1 MMSKNLKD
9 VPVNPIA
16 ACQKLAALAPKE
28 PDRKTAGKPD
38 TKGKPRPK
46 KSQPR
51 GSQDFD
57 LGPLDV
63 EKYLSAHGYNFRA
76 KPKGSK
82 TIYVLDHCLFD
93 PSHVG
98 QDAGI
103 VQESDGRLRYKCF
116 HDSCRTQTWADAR
129 SLISGQESLAPFC
142 QGYDPGKYKPRD
154 STPKS
159 PLDSPATP
167 PRLPPPEK
175 VDPQIFYD
183 DKRFNPQFLAKYLQ
197 SRMSPLVYDG
207 AQFYHYQSTG
217 VWKPLDP
224 EEIAQVAERALD
236 KEARSARIT
245 DAIKLLGHRMFIRA
259 DDFQHNTDYL
269 NVLNGMIKIGI
280 FGETHSHG
288 PEYYSRIQLPVTYD
302 DKIDCPRWDQ
312 FLREVFPDDPE
323 KAKALQAYF
332 GYCLLP
338 HCRHQRCLFMIG
350 SGANGKSVVID
361 VLVSILGV
369 DNVCSLPL
377 QLMGER
383 FLVGQL
389 KDKLVNV
396 ASELATN
403 RPVDTANFKDAVA
416 GGLLMAD
423 QKHGKPF
430 AFYSIAKHIFSMNE
444 VPKIT
449 DKSYGFQRRP
459 LVIMFHERFEGD
471 RRDPELTQQLIK
483 ERAGIFNWMM
493 EGLYIVLEKGD
504 LYVPRV
510 VEKDTALFVKSTNPV
525 LLFVDDCCKLEPH
538 CFVKPPDLYVR
549 YKNWCEEG
557 KNRPLSR
564 NRFYDQILI
573 HYPKVEKTRGADD
586 EKARIYKGI
595 GLRWEV

>member
-1 MMSKNLKD
+1 MSKKLKD
-9 VPVNPIA
+9 VPINPIS
-16 ACQKLAALAPKE
+16 ACKKLAALAPKE
-28 PDRKTAGKPD
+28 PD
-38 TKGKPRPK
+38 TKGQARPE

-51 GSQDFD
+51 GSQEVDW
-57 LGPLDV
+57 GKVDV
-63 EKYLSAHGYNFRA
+63 EKYLSAYGYNYRV
-76 KPKGSK
+76 KTKGSK
-82 TIYVLDHCLFD
+82 TVYVLDHCLFD

-103 VQESDGRLRYKCF
+103 VQDSSGKLRYRCF
-116 HDSCRTQTWADAR
+116 HTSCASRTWEDAKT
-129 SLISGQESLAPFC
+129 LISGKKKLSEYMT
-142 QGYDPGKYKPRD
+142 GYDPEKYKSRD
-154 STPKS
+154 SLPRQS
-159 PLDSPATP
+159 PLDSAALPSP
-167 PRLPPPEK
+167 LPPPEK
-175 VDPQIFYD
+175 IDPQIFF
-183 DKRFNPQFLAKYLQ
+183 DKGYFNPPFLAKYLRE
-197 SRMSPLVYDG
+197 RMSPLIYDG
-207 AQFYHYQSTG
+207 AQFYHYTSGG

-224 EEIAQVAERALD
+224 EEIAQVAVRALG
-236 KEARSARIT
+236 KHARSARIQ
-245 DAIKLLGHRMFIRA
+245 DAIKLLGHGMFVRA
-259 DDFQHNTDYL
+259 DDFKHNPDFL
-269 NVLNGMIKIGI
+269 NVLNGMIKIGV
-280 FGETHSHG
+280 FGETHKHA

-302 DKIDCPRWDQ
+302 DKLDSPRWDK
-312 FLREVFPDDPE
+312 FLKEIFADDRE
-323 KAKALQAYF
+323 KIKTLQAYF

-338 HCRHQRCLFMIG
+338 DCRHQRCLFLIG

-459 LVIMFHERFEGD
+459 IVLMFHERFEGD
-471 RRDPELTQQLIK
+471 RRDPELTQKLIK

-504 LYVPRV
+504 LYVPDV
-510 VEKDTALFVKSTNPV
+510 VARDTALFVKSTNPV
-525 LLFVDDCCKLEPH
+525 LLFVDDCCELEPGH
-538 CFVKPPDLYVR
+538 SVKPTDLYIK
-549 YKNWCEEG
+549 YKYWCEDG

-573 HYPKVEKTRGADD
+573 HYPQVIKDRDSGDSR
-586 EKARIYKGI
+586 ARIYKGI
-595 GLRWEV
+595 GLRWDV